1 MAEDTL
7 SQRMSQLS
15 VAKLALL
22 AEQLADQRE
31 IIQAEPIA
39 IVGFGV
45 RFPGGIN
52 TSEQYFQALIEGLDA
67 MTEVPADH
75 WDHLRYSTK
84 EPSQPGKI
92 TNSEGG
98 YLKNVYDFDPE
109 FFGISPREALSLDP
123 QQRLLLEVAWE
134 AIENAGLSAEQ
145 LFNSQSGVFVGIGAY
160 DHGLRLFGADD
171 VTAIDAYYG
180 SGNALSAAAGR
191 LSYFLGFTGPSMA
204 VDTACSSSLTAV
216 HLACQSLKQRE
227 CRLALAGG
235 VNLMLAPALSIN
247 FSQAGMLSND
257 GRCKTFDATANG
269 YVRGEGCGMVVLKR
283 LSDAIADRDTVLAV
297 IRGSAVNQDGP
308 SGGLTVP
315 NGISQQAVIEQALAN
330 AKVSPELIDY
340 VEAHG
345 TGTPLG
351 DPIEVNALAAV
362 FGASHS
368 SEKPLAIGSV
378 KTNIGHLESAAGIAG
393 LIKLVLAL
401 QHQQIPKQLHYQ
413 TPNPHIDWDNLPI
426 KVVDTVKPWPRG
438 EKRRL
443 AGVSAFGFSGTNAH
457 IIIEESPI
465 LNVEETLSEPCYLLA
480 LSAKS
485 ETALN
490 ALKQRYLDYLT
501 AHPNVDIASVCYT
514 AAVGRQHFNVRYA
527 LLAANVEQVRQGLSG
542 AELSASWATSPLQ
555 DMSQRYIQGEK
566 IDWSVVYQGRKLPK
580 LALPTY
586 PFQRQRYWLAA
597 NATANRSFKSGHP
610 LLGSKI
616 PSALR
621 TLQYQSLLSPEQP
634 RWLADHRL
642 PPNIVFPA
650 TGYIELALAAG
661 KQLLQSEQLSVQNLN
676 IKTALL
682 VDSRISVQTLLEA
695 IEGGYRFSIASCP
708 ENKLAEGQW
717 LEHADGEIKLD
728 VANDVANSKPE
739 IKTTFSAI
747 DTVASDIPVFYERFR
762 EQGLDYGP
770 SFQGIRT
777 FSVQDNVVTG
787 LISLADIDGYEA
799 SQYLLHP
806 ALLDSCL
813 QLLKATLT
821 KDNQQRYLP
830 VALDQLR
837 LYKSGV
843 DAVYCQATLTRTDD
857 YFTADFSL
865 YNREGL
871 AVADLNRVLLRP
883 VSAEQL
889 RSQSERPLDSYGII
903 WQQLSN
909 ESGLSVSGQQRC
921 LIFIDPCALADQL
934 KEHLPNSVFI
944 SRASHY
950 SRVDEQH
957 YHIDP
962 ENPQHYQ
969 QLLTECPD
977 MTGIV
982 HAWSIGLIEVEG
994 DITATQQQSCG
1005 SVLLIV
1011 QALVNSKQALTL
1023 TLITRGAQAVYHENV
1038 VQTQLNVLQAPLLGM
1053 SKVIA
1058 LEHPELH
1065 CLRIDL
1071 DPEDN
1076 STDEAK
1082 QIIQELTRKVED
1094 SIAEDQMAYRV
1105 GLRYVPRLEKRKQVE
1120 VKQQRRLQ
1128 LQDYG
1133 IDQLQLKASKNS
1145 EPKAGQLQINVTAS
1159 GLNFKDVLHAL
1170 GMLKYPSDQADIPFG
1185 FECAGIV
1192 AKVGNEGSRF
1202 KLGDRVMAVL
1212 TPGSMADTVNV
1223 DERYVIKT
1231 PEQLSDTEAAALPLA
1246 YLTASYGL
1254 EHLAKLKAGESIL
1267 IHAAAGGVGQAAIQ
1281 IAQHHGLEIY
1291 ATAHPDKWPLL
1302 QSQGIKHL
1310 YHSRQANYAERIL
1323 ESRLGKGVDIILNS
1337 LTGDFIDEN
1346 IRCLALNG
1354 RYIEIGKLGILTPE
1368 QMQEQRPD
1376 CDYHVFDLGEVG
1388 QQQPE
1393 LIQELF
1399 ESLGEQLKQQHL
1411 KALPMHIY
1419 PLESAAE
1426 AFQCMLQAKHQGK
1439 IVLKH
1444 SLGRILAQRSYLITG
1459 GLGGLGLKLAEWLIA
1474 EGATHIVLNSLNA
1487 ANEQIQQQL
1496 TALQQSAQVEV
1507 VLADISVEQ
1516 DVQRLFK
1523 QLQEMSVPLAG
1534 IIHAAGRLDDGML
1547 QQLDW
1552 GRFTE
1557 VLKPK
1562 VNGSWYLHHYSQA
1575 HALDFFIE
1583 FSSATALLG
1592 APGQGNYAAANAFQD
1607 ALAHYRRMQGLTA
1620 LSINWGPWGE
1630 VGMLKGLQAQ
1640 DQQRVLKLGWQQIKP
1655 QQGLALLSGLMT
1667 QTCIQSGVLDLN
1679 WTKYWQ
1685 QSLTAITPAFLLGL
1699 KEHIAAPTA
1708 SVTKSLGFIEQLE
1721 GLSLLER
1728 KSVLQ
1733 NYLHDKVSIVL
1744 GISSGIEK
1752 RRRLFDLGLDSL
1764 MSVELKNRLEADL
1777 RKSLS
1782 STLVFDYPTLEDLH
1796 EHIVTDILPEWF
1808 VEEITPFTDDVDIA
1822 ELLARELA
1830 DLSASRE

>member
-1 MAEDTL
+1 
-7 SQRMSQLS
+7 
-15 VAKLALL
+15 
-22 AEQLADQRE
+22 
-31 IIQAEPIA
+31 
-39 IVGFGV
+39 
-45 RFPGGIN
+45 
-52 TSEQYFQALIEGLDA
+52 
-67 MTEVPADH
+67 
-75 WDHLRYSTK
+75 
-84 EPSQPGKI
+84 
-92 TNSEGG
+92 
-98 YLKNVYDFDPE
+98 
-109 FFGISPREALSLDP
+109 
-123 QQRLLLEVAWE
+123 
-134 AIENAGLSAEQ
+134 
-145 LFNSQSGVFVGIGAY
+145 
-160 DHGLRLFGADD
+160 
-171 VTAIDAYYG
+171 
-180 SGNALSAAAGR
+180 
-191 LSYFLGFTGPSMA
+191 MA

-235 VNLMLAPALSIN
+235 VNLMLAPALSVN
-247 FSQAGMLSND
+247 FSQAAMLSSD
-257 GRCKTFDATANG
+257 GRCKTFDASANG

-283 LSDAIADRDTVLAV
+283 LSDAIADKDTVLAV

-315 NGISQQAVIEQALAN
+315 NGISQQAVIEQALAS
-330 AKVSPELIDY
+330 AKVSPEMIDY

-351 DPIEVNALAAV
+351 DPIEVNALASV

-368 SEKPLAIGSV
+368 SERPLAIGSV

-401 QHQQIPKQLHYQ
+401 QHQKIPKQLHYQ
-413 TPNPHIDWDNLPI
+413 TPNPHIDWENLPI
-426 KVVDTVKPWPRG
+426 KVVDTVMAWPRG

-457 IIIEESPI
+457 IIVEESPV
-465 LNVEETLSEPCYLLA
+465 LNVENSVPEPCYLLV

-485 ETALN
+485 EIALN

-501 AHPNVDIASVCYT
+501 AHPDIDIASVCYT
-514 AAVGRQHFNVRYA
+514 AAVGRQHFTVRYA
-527 LLAANVEQVRQGLSG
+527 LLAANIEQARQLLSG
-542 AELSASWATSPLQ
+542 ADVSASWPNNPWQ
-555 DMSQRYIQGEK
+555 DISQRYIQGEK
-566 IDWSVVYQGRKLPK
+566 IDWLAVYKERKLTK

-597 NATANRSFKSGHP
+597 PSPANRSFKSGHA

-634 RWLADHRL
+634 RWLTDHRL
-642 PPNIVFPA
+642 PPSIVFPA
-650 TGYIELALAAG
+650 TAYLELALAAG

-682 VDSRISVQTLLEA
+682 IDSRISVQTSLEA
-695 IEGGYRFSIASCP
+695 IEDGYRFSIASCP

-717 LEHADGEIKLD
+717 IEHADGEIKRD
-728 VANDVANSKPE
+728 TANEVESVNPA
-739 IKTTFSAI
+739 IKTAFTEI
-747 DTVASDIPVFYERFR
+747 DTVASDIADYYDGFR

-770 SFQGIRT
+770 CFQGIRN

-787 LISLADIDGYEA
+787 LIALADTDMYEA
-799 SQYLLHP
+799 SHYLLHP

-813 QLLKATLT
+813 QLLKAAS
-821 KDNQQRYLP
+821 KDSQQRYLP

-843 DAVYCQATLTRTDD
+843 DAVYCQATVIDNGD
-857 YFTADFSL
+857 YFSADLKL
-865 YNREGL
+865 YNRQGL
-871 AVADLNRVLLRP
+871 AVADLNRLMLRP

-889 RSQSERPLDSYGII
+889 RIQSERALDNYHII
-903 WQQLSN
+903 WQPLITEPEIT
-909 ESGLSVSGQQRC
+909 ESEIIEPKRSETDQQRW
-921 LIFIDPCALADQL
+921 LIFIDSGALADQL
-934 KEHLPNSVFI
+934 KEQLPTSIFI

-950 SRVDEQH
+950 SRIDEQH
-957 YHIDP
+957 CQIDP
-962 ENPQHYQ
+962 ENAQHYQ
-969 QLLTECPD
+969 QLLSEYSD
-977 MTGIV
+977 ISGIV
-982 HAWSIGLIEVEG
+982 HAWSIGLIDV
-994 DITATQQQSCG
+994 DKQISSIQQQSCG

-1011 QALVNSKQALTL
+1011 QALVGSQSALTL
-1023 TLITRGAQAVYHENV
+1023 TLVTRGAQAVYHEQC
-1038 VQTQLNVLQAPLLGM
+1038 VQTRLNLLQAPLLGL

-1058 LEHPELH
+1058 LEHPELQ

-1071 DPEDN
+1071 DPEE
-1076 STDEAK
+1076 SSADEAK
-1082 QIIQELTRKVED
+1082 QLIQALTRKVQN
-1094 SIAEDQMAYRV
+1094 SIAEDQIAYRL
-1105 GLRYVPRLEKRKQVE
+1105 GLRYVPRLEKRQQVE
-1120 VKQQRRLQ
+1120 VSQQRRLH
-1128 LQDYG
+1128 LQEYG
-1133 IDQLQLKASKNS
+1133 IDQLQLKATEIS
-1145 EPKAGQLQINVTAS
+1145 EPKSGQLQINVTAS

-1170 GMLKYPSDQADIPFG
+1170 GMLKYPSAQADIPFG

-1192 AKVGNEGSRF
+1192 SKVGAEDSGF
-1202 KLGDRVMAVL
+1202 KRGDRVMAVL
-1212 TPGSMADTVNV
+1212 TPGSMADSVNV
-1223 DERYVIKT
+1223 DSRYVIKT
-1231 PEQLSDTEAAALPLA
+1231 PDQLSDTEAAALPLA
-1246 YLTASYGL
+1246 YLTACYGL
-1254 EHLAKLKAGESIL
+1254 EYLAELKAGERIL

-1281 IAQHHGLEIY
+1281 IAQYHGLEIY

-1302 QSQGIKHL
+1302 QSQGVKHL
-1310 YHSRQANYAERIL
+1310 YHSRQADYAERIL
-1323 ESRLGKGVDIILNS
+1323 ASSLGKGVDIILNS

-1346 IRCLALNG
+1346 IRCLALKG

-1368 QMQEQRPD
+1368 EMQEQRPD
-1376 CDYHVFDLGEVG
+1376 CAYHIFDLGEVG
-1388 QQQPE
+1388 LQQPA

-1399 ESLGEQLKQQHL
+1399 QSLGERLTQQHL

-1444 SLGRILAQRSYLITG
+1444 SLGRILPQRSYLITG
-1459 GLGGLGLKLAEWLIA
+1459 GLGGLGLKLAEWLIE

-1487 ANEQIQQQL
+1487 ANEQVQKQL
-1496 TALQQSAQVEV
+1496 TALQQKAQVEV
-1507 VLADISVEQ
+1507 IVADISVEQ
-1516 DVQRLFK
+1516 EVQRLFK
-1523 QLQEMSVPLAG
+1523 QLQQLNSPLAG

-1562 VNGSWYLHHYSQA
+1562 VNGSWYLHHYSLG
-1575 HALDFFIE
+1575 HTLDFFIE

-1607 ALAHYRRMQGLTA
+1607 ALAHYRRMQGLSA
-1620 LSINWGPWGE
+1620 LSVNWGPWGE

-1655 QQGLALLSGLMT
+1655 QQGLSTLSALMT
-1667 QTCIQSGVLDLN
+1667 QSVIQAGVLDLN

-1685 QSLTAITPAFLLGL
+1685 QSLTTITPAFLSGL
-1699 KEHIAAPTA
+1699 KEQVAVAFAA
-1708 SVTKSLGFIEQLE
+1708 VTRNVGFIEQLD

-1728 KSVLQ
+1728 KTVLQ
-1733 NYLHDKVSIVL
+1733 NYLHDKVSLVL

-1777 RKSLS
+1777 KKPLS
-1782 STLVFDYPTLEDLH
+1782 STLIFDYPTLEDLH
-1796 EHIVTDILPEWF
+1796 DHIVSDILPEWF
-1808 VEEITPFTDDVDIA
+1808 VEEQMQFSVDGDDIA